1 MKERR
6 GKGEGGRKGTRRKA
20 WREGRNKK
28 EGRLRREEGRIR
40 LCTDHLS
47 NAQL

>member
-20 WREGRNKK
+20 WREGRKEK
-28 EGRLRREEGRIR
+28 EGRLREERRRE
-40 LCTDHLS
+40 
-47 NAQL
+47 